1 MSLASADLSRIVRTI
16 WATQLGLQLDEAEIK
31 IIEADLSRDGTVE
44 IEVDLSG
51 EFNGKLKQRCS
62 RRVSMD
68 AAAAAFSVTG
78 DDVSA
83 ADIRDTLIELA
94 HMTAGNLKSML
105 HEYSIV
111 EVRDD
116 VEASLDA
123 GAEIAG
129 AGFKLKGEPL
139 LVTLYRMIPGA

>member
-1 MSLASADLSRIVRTI
+1 
-16 WATQLGLQLDEAEIK
+16 
-31 IIEADLSRDGTVE
+31 
-44 IEVDLSG
+44 
-51 EFNGKLKQRCS
+51 
-62 RRVSMD
+62 MD